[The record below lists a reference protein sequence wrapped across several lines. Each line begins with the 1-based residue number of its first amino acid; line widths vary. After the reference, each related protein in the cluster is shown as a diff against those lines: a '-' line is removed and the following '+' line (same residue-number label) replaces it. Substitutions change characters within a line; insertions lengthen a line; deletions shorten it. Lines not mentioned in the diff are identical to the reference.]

1 MILGYNISMTKSGK
15 RHFKLSGAQTI
26 LLGFILLILAGALLL
41 MLPFSSRS
49 GEWTSVTDALF
60 TATSASCVTGL
71 VLYDTW
77 SHWTLFGQLVIL
89 SLIQIGGMGV
99 VTMTTVLSKLVGK
112 RLSLQARTTMQEA
125 VSAPNLGEII
135 KYTRFIFL
143 GCIIFEALGAVAM
156 SPVFI
161 SEYGPLKGI
170 WLSVFTS
177 ISAFCNAGFDLN
189 GSHGEFSSM
198 TPYMD
203 NPVIVITLVFLI
215 LTGGLGFLTWM
226 DIRKHGFKFYKYSTQ
241 SKLILVMELILVLVP
256 MIYLWFGEYGDM
268 PFGQRFFASLF
279 QAVTPRTAGF
289 NTTDYN
295 DFSGTG
301 IVMTVILMLI
311 GGAPGSTAGG
321 MKITTVTILFLTMLA
336 FFKHEKSP
344 AIFKRRIT
352 TEAIYGAVA
361 VFMLDIMLAVLGSMS
376 IAKIEHRAFIT
387 ALFES
392 ASAVGTVGLS
402 MGMTPTL
409 HTVSKFILIIL
420 MYTGRVGGLTLVFAA
435 ITRKSLGNRQY
446 PADNIAV
453 G

>member
-1 MILGYNISMTKSGK
+1 
-15 RHFKLSGAQTI
+15 
-26 LLGFILLILAGALLL
+26 LGFVVLILAGAILL
-41 MLPFSSRS
+41 MLPISSRS
-49 GEWTSVTDALF
+49 GKWTSVTDALF

-77 SHWTLFGQLVIL
+77 THWTWFGQLVIL

-99 VTMTTVLSKLVGK
+99 VTMTTVLSKIVGK
-112 RLSLQARTTMQEA
+112 KLGLQARTTMQEA
-125 VSAPNLGEII
+125 VSAPNLGEIM

-143 GCIIFEALGAVAM
+143 GCMIFEVLGAVAL

-189 GSHGEFSSM
+189 GTHGEFSSM

-203 NPVIVITLVFLI
+203 NPVVVITLVFLI

-241 SKLILVMELILVLVP
+241 SKLIIVMELLLVFIP
-256 MIYLWFGEYGDM
+256 MIYLWFGEYGDY
-268 PFGQRFFASLF
+268 PANQRFLASLF

-301 IVMTVILMLI
+301 VVMTIILMLI

-321 MKITTVTILFLTMLA
+321 MKITTITILFLTMLA
-336 FFKHEKSP
+336 FFKREKSP

-361 VFMLDIMLAVLGSMS
+361 VFMLDVMLAVLGSMS
-376 IAKIEHRAFIT
+376 IARIEHRAFLT

-402 MGMTPTL
+402 MGITPTL

-435 ITRKSLGNRQY
+435 ITRKSTGNRQY

>member
-1 MILGYNISMTKSGK
+1 MSNSNK
-15 RHFKLSGAQTI
+15 RHFRLSGAQTI
-26 LLGFILLILAGALLL
+26 LLGFVILILAGAFLL

-77 SHWTLFGQLVIL
+77 SHWTWFGQLVIL

-99 VTMTTVLSKLVGK
+99 VTMTTVLSKIIGK
-112 RLSLQARTTMQEA
+112 RLGLQARTTMQEA
-125 VSAPNLGEII
+125 VSAPNLGEIM

-143 GCIIFEALGAVAM
+143 GCLIFEALGAIAM

-189 GSHGEFSSM
+189 GTHGEFSSM

-203 NPVIVITLVFLI
+203 NPIIVITLVFLI

-256 MIYLWFGEYGDM
+256 MVYLWFGEYSDY
-268 PFGQRFFASLF
+268 PANQRFLASLF

-301 IVMTVILMLI
+301 VVMTVILMLI

-336 FFKHEKSP
+336 FFKREKSP
-344 AIFKRRIT
+344 AVFKRRIT

-376 IAKIEHRAFIT
+376 IAKIEHRAFLT

-402 MGMTPTL
+402 MGITPTL
-409 HTVSKFILIIL
+409 HTISKYILIIL

-435 ITRKSLGNRQY
+435 ITRKSTGNRQY

>member
-1 MILGYNISMTKSGK
+1 MTKSGK
-15 RHFKLSGAQTI
+15 RHYKLSGAQTI
-26 LLGFILLILAGALLL
+26 LLGFVLLILAGAFLL

-77 SHWTLFGQLVIL
+77 SHWSLFGQFIIL
-89 SLIQIGGMGV
+89 ALIQVGGMGV

-112 RLSLQARTTMQEA
+112 KLGLQARTTMQEA
-125 VSAPNLGEII
+125 VSAPNLGEIM

-161 SEYGPLKGI
+161 SEYGFLKGI

-198 TPYMD
+198 MPYMD
-203 NPVIVITLVFLI
+203 NPVIVITLVLLI

-226 DIRKHGFKFYKYSTQ
+226 DIRKHGLKFYKYSTQ
-241 SKLILVMELILVLVP
+241 SKVIIVMEVILVLVP
-256 MIYLWFGEYGDM
+256 MIYLWFGEYGDL
-268 PFGQRFFASLF
+268 PANQRFLASLF
-279 QAVTPRTAGF
+279 QSVTPRTAGF

-295 DFSGTG
+295 NFSGTG
-301 IVMTVILMLI
+301 VVMTVILMLI

-321 MKITTVTILFLTMLA
+321 MKITTITILFLTMLA
-336 FFKHEKSP
+336 FFKREKSP
-344 AIFKRRIT
+344 AVFKRRIT
-352 TEAIYGAVA
+352 TEAMYGAVA
-361 VFMLDIMLAVLGSMS
+361 VFMLDIMLTVLGSMS
-376 IAKIEHRAFIT
+376 IAKIEQTAFLK

-402 MGMTPTL
+402 MGITPAL
-409 HTVSKFILIIL
+409 HTASKYILIIL

-435 ITRKSLGNRQY
+435 ITRKSTGNRQY

>member
-1 MILGYNISMTKSGK
+1 MTKSGK
-15 RHFKLSGAQTI
+15 RHFRLSGAQTI
-26 LLGFILLILAGALLL
+26 LLGFVLLILAGAILL

-49 GEWTSVTDALF
+49 GEWTCVSDALF

-77 SHWTLFGQLVIL
+77 SHWTWFGQLVIL

-99 VTMTTVLSKLVGK
+99 VTMTTVLSKIVGK
-112 RLSLQARTTMQEA
+112 RLGLQARTTMQEA
-125 VSAPNLGEII
+125 VSAPNLGEIM

-143 GCIIFEALGAVAM
+143 GCLIFEALGAVAL

-198 TPYMD
+198 MPYMD
-203 NPVIVITLVFLI
+203 NPVVVITLVCLI

-241 SKLILVMELILVLVP
+241 SKLIIVMELILVLVP
-256 MIYLWFGEYGDM
+256 MVYLWFGEYSDY
-268 PFGQRFFASLF
+268 PAKQRFLASLF

-301 IVMTVILMLI
+301 VVMTIILMLI

-336 FFKHEKSP
+336 FFKREKSP
-344 AIFKRRIT
+344 AVFKRRIT

-361 VFMLDIMLAVLGSMS
+361 VFMLDVMLAVLGSMS
-376 IAKIEHRAFIT
+376 IAKIEHRAFLT

-402 MGMTPTL
+402 MGITPTL
-409 HTVSKFILIIL
+409 HTISKFILIIL

-435 ITRKSLGNRQY
+435 ITRKSTGNRQY

>member
-1 MILGYNISMTKSGK
+1 MTKSGK
-15 RHFKLSGAQTI
+15 RHFRLSGARTI
-26 LLGFILLILAGALLL
+26 LLGFVILILAGAFLL

-77 SHWTLFGQLVIL
+77 SHWTWFGQLVIL

-99 VTMTTVLSKLVGK
+99 VTMTTLLSKIVGK
-112 RLSLQARTTMQEA
+112 RLGLQARTTMQEA
-125 VSAPNLGEII
+125 VSAPNLGEIM

-143 GCIIFEALGAVAM
+143 GCMIFEVLGAVAL
-156 SPVFI
+156 SPVFV

-189 GSHGEFSSM
+189 GTHGEFSSM

-203 NPVIVITLVFLI
+203 NPVVVITLVFLI

-241 SKLILVMELILVLVP
+241 SKLIIVMELLLVFIP
-256 MIYLWFGEYGDM
+256 MIYLWFGEYGDY
-268 PFGQRFFASLF
+268 PANQRFLASLF

-301 IVMTVILMLI
+301 IVMTIILMLI

-321 MKITTVTILFLTMLA
+321 MKITTITILFLTMIA
-336 FFKHEKSP
+336 FFKREKSP

-361 VFMLDIMLAVLGSMS
+361 VCMLDVMLAVLGSMS
-376 IAKIEHRAFIT
+376 IAKIEHRAFLT

-402 MGMTPTL
+402 MGLTPTL

-435 ITRKSLGNRQY
+435 ITRKSTGNRQY

>member
-1 MILGYNISMTKSGK
+1 MSNSNK
-15 RHFKLSGAQTI
+15 RHFRLSGAQTI
-26 LLGFILLILAGALLL
+26 LLGFIILILAGAFLL

-77 SHWTLFGQLVIL
+77 SHWTWFGQLVII

-99 VTMTTVLSKLVGK
+99 VTMTTVLSKIVGK
-112 RLSLQARTTMQEA
+112 RLGLQARTTMQEA
-125 VSAPNLGEII
+125 VSAPNLGEIM

-143 GCIIFEALGAVAM
+143 GCLIFEALGAIAM

-189 GSHGEFSSM
+189 GTHGEFSSM

-203 NPVIVITLVFLI
+203 NPIIVITLVFLI

-256 MIYLWFGEYGDM
+256 MVYLWFGEYSGY
-268 PFGQRFFASLF
+268 PANQRFLASLF

-301 IVMTVILMLI
+301 VVMTVILMLI

-336 FFKHEKSP
+336 FFKREKSP
-344 AIFKRRIT
+344 AVFKRRIT

-376 IAKIEHRAFIT
+376 IAKIEHRAFLT

-409 HTVSKFILIIL
+409 HTISKYILIIL

-435 ITRKSLGNRQY
+435 ITRKSTGNRQY

>member
-1 MILGYNISMTKSGK
+1 MTKSGK
-15 RHFKLSGAQTI
+15 KHFRLSGAQTI
-26 LLGFILLILAGALLL
+26 LLGFVILILAGAVLL

-49 GEWTSVTDALF
+49 GEWTSFTDALF

-99 VTMTTVLSKLVGK
+99 VTMTTVLSKIVGK
-112 RLSLQARTTMQEA
+112 RLGLQARTTMQEA
-125 VSAPNLGEII
+125 VSAPNLGEIM

-143 GCIIFEALGAVAM
+143 GCIIFEAMGAVAM

-161 SEYGPLKGI
+161 SEYGVLKGI
-170 WLSVFTS
+170 WVSVFTS

-189 GSHGEFSSM
+189 GTHGEFSSM

-203 NPVIVITLVFLI
+203 NPIIVITLVFLI

-241 SKLILVMELILVLVP
+241 SKLIIVMELILVVVP
-256 MIYLWFGEYGDM
+256 MVYLWFGEYGDM

-295 DFSGTG
+295 NFSGTG

-376 IAKIEHRAFIT
+376 LAKIEHRAFIT

-409 HTVSKFILIIL
+409 HTVSKYILIIL

>member
-1 MILGYNISMTKSGK
+1 MSDSGK
-15 RHFKLSGAQTI
+15 RHFRLSGAQTI
-26 LLGFILLILAGALLL
+26 LLGFVVLILAGAILL

-77 SHWTLFGQLVIL
+77 THWTWFGQLVIL

-112 RLSLQARTTMQEA
+112 RLGLQARTTMQEA
-125 VSAPNLGEII
+125 VSAPNLGEIM

-143 GCIIFEALGAVAM
+143 GCIIFETLGAVAM

-161 SEYGPLKGI
+161 SEYGPAKGI

-177 ISAFCNAGFDLN
+177 ISAFCNAGFDLS
-189 GSHGEFSSM
+189 GAHGEFSSM

-241 SKLILVMELILVLVP
+241 SKLILVMEVILVLVP
-256 MIYLWFGEYGDM
+256 MVYLWFGEYGDY
-268 PFGQRFFASLF
+268 PAGPRFLASLF

-295 DFSGTG
+295 NFSGTG
-301 IVMTVILMLI
+301 VVMTIILMLI

-321 MKITTVTILFLTMLA
+321 MKITTITILFLTMLA
-336 FFKHEKSP
+336 FFKREKSP

-361 VFMLDIMLAVLGSMS
+361 VCMLDVMLAVLGSMS
-376 IAKIEHRAFIT
+376 IAKIEHRAFLT

-402 MGMTPTL
+402 MGITPAL
-409 HTVSKFILIIL
+409 HTISKFILIIL

-435 ITRKSLGNRQY
+435 ITRKSTGNRQY

>member
-1 MILGYNISMTKSGK
+1 MTKSGK
-15 RHFKLSGAQTI
+15 RHFRLSGAQTI
-26 LLGFILLILAGALLL
+26 LLGFVLLILAGAILL

-49 GEWTSVTDALF
+49 GEWTCVSDALF

-77 SHWTLFGQLVIL
+77 SHWTWFGQLVIL

-99 VTMTTVLSKLVGK
+99 VTMTTVLSKIVGK
-112 RLSLQARTTMQEA
+112 RLGLQARTTMQEA
-125 VSAPNLGEII
+125 DSAPNLGEIM

-143 GCIIFEALGAVAM
+143 GCLIFEALGAVAL

-198 TPYMD
+198 MPYMD
-203 NPVIVITLVFLI
+203 NPVVVITLVCLI

-241 SKLILVMELILVLVP
+241 SKLIIVMELILVLVP
-256 MIYLWFGEYGDM
+256 MVYLWFGEYSDY
-268 PFGQRFFASLF
+268 PAKQRFLASLF

-301 IVMTVILMLI
+301 VVMTIILMLI

-336 FFKHEKSP
+336 FFKREKSP
-344 AIFKRRIT
+344 AVFKRRIT

-361 VFMLDIMLAVLGSMS
+361 VCVLDVMLAVLGSMS
-376 IAKIEHRAFIT
+376 IAKIEHRAFLT

-402 MGMTPTL
+402 MGITPTL
-409 HTVSKFILIIL
+409 HTISKFILIIL

-435 ITRKSLGNRQY
+435 ITRKSTGNRQY

>member
-1 MILGYNISMTKSGK
+1 MTKSGK
-15 RHFKLSGAQTI
+15 RHFRLSGAQTI
-26 LLGFILLILAGALLL
+26 LLGFVILILAGAFLL

-77 SHWTLFGQLVIL
+77 SHWTWFGQLVIL

-99 VTMTTVLSKLVGK
+99 VTMTTVLSKIVGK
-112 RLSLQARTTMQEA
+112 RLGLQARTTMQEA
-125 VSAPNLGEII
+125 VSAPNLGEIM

-143 GCIIFEALGAVAM
+143 GCMIFEVLGAVAL

-189 GSHGEFSSM
+189 GTHGEFSSM

-203 NPVIVITLVFLI
+203 NPVVVITLVFLI

-241 SKLILVMELILVLVP
+241 SKLIIVMELLLVSIP
-256 MIYLWFGEYGDM
+256 MIYLWFGEYGDY
-268 PFGQRFFASLF
+268 PANQRFLASLF

-301 IVMTVILMLI
+301 VVMTIIPMLI

-321 MKITTVTILFLTMLA
+321 MKITTITILFLTMLA
-336 FFKHEKSP
+336 FFKREKSP

-361 VFMLDIMLAVLGSMS
+361 VFMLDVMLAVLGSMS
-376 IAKIEHRAFIT
+376 IARIEHRAFLT

-402 MGMTPTL
+402 MGITPTL

-435 ITRKSLGNRQY
+435 ITRKSTGNRQY

>member
-1 MILGYNISMTKSGK
+1 MTKSGK
-15 RHFKLSGAQTI
+15 RHFRLSGARTI
-26 LLGFILLILAGALLL
+26 LLGFVILILAGAFLL

-77 SHWTLFGQLVIL
+77 SHWTWFGQLVIL

-99 VTMTTVLSKLVGK
+99 VTMTTVLSKIVGK
-112 RLSLQARTTMQEA
+112 RLGLQARTTMQEA
-125 VSAPNLGEII
+125 VSAPNLGEIM

-143 GCIIFEALGAVAM
+143 GCMIFEVLGAVAL

-189 GSHGEFSSM
+189 GTHGEFSSM

-203 NPVIVITLVFLI
+203 NPVVVITLVFLI

-241 SKLILVMELILVLVP
+241 SKLIIVMELLLVFIP
-256 MIYLWFGEYGDM
+256 MIYLWFGEYGDY
-268 PFGQRFFASLF
+268 PANQRFLASLF

-301 IVMTVILMLI
+301 VVMTIILMLI

-321 MKITTVTILFLTMLA
+321 MKITTITILFLTMIA
-336 FFKHEKSP
+336 FFKREKSP

-361 VFMLDIMLAVLGSMS
+361 VCMLDVMLAVLGSMS
-376 IAKIEHRAFIT
+376 IAKIEHRAFLT

-402 MGMTPTL
+402 MGLTPTL

-435 ITRKSLGNRQY
+435 ITRKSTGNRQY

>member
-1 MILGYNISMTKSGK
+1 MTKSGK
-15 RHFKLSGAQTI
+15 RHYKLSGAQTI
-26 LLGFILLILAGALLL
+26 LLGFVLLILAGAFLL

-77 SHWTLFGQLVIL
+77 SHWTVFGQLVIL

-112 RLSLQARTTMQEA
+112 KLGLQARATMQEA
-125 VSAPNLGEII
+125 VSAPNLGEIM

-161 SEYGPLKGI
+161 SEYGFLKGI

-198 TPYMD
+198 MPYMD
-203 NPVIVITLVFLI
+203 NPVIVITLVLLI

-226 DIRKHGFKFYKYSTQ
+226 DIRKHGLKFYKYSTQ
-241 SKLILVMELILVLVP
+241 SKVIIVMEVILVLVP
-256 MIYLWFGEYGDM
+256 MIYLWFGEYGDL
-268 PFGQRFFASLF
+268 PANQRFLASLF
-279 QAVTPRTAGF
+279 QSVTPRTAGF

-295 DFSGTG
+295 NFSGTG
-301 IVMTVILMLI
+301 VVMTVILMLI

-321 MKITTVTILFLTMLA
+321 MKITTITILFLTMLA
-336 FFKHEKSP
+336 FFKREKSP
-344 AIFKRRIT
+344 AVFKRRIT
-352 TEAIYGAVA
+352 TEAMYGAVA
-361 VFMLDIMLAVLGSMS
+361 VFMLDIMLTVLGSMS
-376 IAKIEHRAFIT
+376 IAKIEQTAFLK

-402 MGMTPTL
+402 MGITPAL
-409 HTVSKFILIIL
+409 HTASKYILIIL

-435 ITRKSLGNRQY
+435 VSRKSTGNRQY

>member
-1 MILGYNISMTKSGK
+1 MTKSGK
-15 RHFKLSGAQTI
+15 RHFRLSGARTI
-26 LLGFILLILAGALLL
+26 LLGFVILILAGAFLL

-77 SHWTLFGQLVIL
+77 SHWTWFGQLVIL

-99 VTMTTVLSKLVGK
+99 VTMTTVLSKIVGK
-112 RLSLQARTTMQEA
+112 RLGLQARTTMQEA
-125 VSAPNLGEII
+125 VSAPNLGEIM

-143 GCIIFEALGAVAM
+143 GCMIFEVLGAVVL

-189 GSHGEFSSM
+189 GTHGEFSSM

-203 NPVIVITLVFLI
+203 NPVVVITLVFLI

-241 SKLILVMELILVLVP
+241 SKLIIVMELLLVFIP
-256 MIYLWFGEYGDM
+256 MIYLWFGEYGDY
-268 PFGQRFFASLF
+268 PANQRFLASLF

-289 NTTDYN
+289 NTTDYS

-301 IVMTVILMLI
+301 VVMTIILMLI

-321 MKITTVTILFLTMLA
+321 MKITTITILFLTMIA
-336 FFKHEKSP
+336 FFKREKSP

-361 VFMLDIMLAVLGSMS
+361 VCMLDVMLAVLGSML
-376 IAKIEHRAFIT
+376 IAKIEHRAFLT

-402 MGMTPTL
+402 MGLTPTL
-409 HTVSKFILIIL
+409 HTVSKFVLIIL

-435 ITRKSLGNRQY
+435 ITRKSTGNRQY

>member
-1 MILGYNISMTKSGK
+1 MSNSNK
-15 RHFKLSGAQTI
+15 RHFRLSGAQTI
-26 LLGFILLILAGALLL
+26 LLGFIILILAGAFLL

-77 SHWTLFGQLVIL
+77 SHWTWFGQLVIL

-99 VTMTTVLSKLVGK
+99 VTMTTVLSKIVGK
-112 RLSLQARTTMQEA
+112 RLGLQARTTMQEA
-125 VSAPNLGEII
+125 VSAPNLGEIM

-143 GCIIFEALGAVAM
+143 GCLIFEALGAIAM

-189 GSHGEFSSM
+189 GTHGEFSSM

-203 NPVIVITLVFLI
+203 NPIIVITLVFLI

-256 MIYLWFGEYGDM
+256 MVYLWFGEYSGY
-268 PFGQRFFASLF
+268 PANQRFLASLF

-301 IVMTVILMLI
+301 VVMTVILMLI

-336 FFKHEKSP
+336 FFKREKSP
-344 AIFKRRIT
+344 AVFKRRIT

-376 IAKIEHRAFIT
+376 IAKIEHRAFLT

-402 MGMTPTL
+402 MGITPTL
-409 HTVSKFILIIL
+409 HTISKYILIIL

-435 ITRKSLGNRQY
+435 ITRKSTGNRQY

>member
-1 MILGYNISMTKSGK
+1 MTNSGK
-15 RHFKLSGAQTI
+15 RHYRLSGAQTI
-26 LLGFILLILAGALLL
+26 LLGFVILILAGAVLL

-77 SHWTLFGQLVIL
+77 SHWTWFGQLVIL

-99 VTMTTVLSKLVGK
+99 VTMTTVLSKIVGK
-112 RLSLQARTTMQEA
+112 RLGLQARTTMQEA
-125 VSAPNLGEII
+125 VSAPNLGEIM

-143 GCIIFEALGAVAM
+143 GCMIFEVLGAVAL

-189 GSHGEFSSM
+189 GTHGEFSSM

-203 NPVIVITLVFLI
+203 NPVVVITLVFLI

-241 SKLILVMELILVLVP
+241 SKLIIVMELLLVFIP
-256 MIYLWFGEYGDM
+256 MIYLWFGEYGDY
-268 PFGQRFFASLF
+268 PANQRFLASLF

-301 IVMTVILMLI
+301 VVMTIILMLI

-321 MKITTVTILFLTMLA
+321 MKITTITILFLTMLA

-361 VFMLDIMLAVLGSMS
+361 VFMLDVMLAVLGSMS
-376 IAKIEHRAFIT
+376 IAKIEHRAFLT

-402 MGMTPTL
+402 MGITPTL

-435 ITRKSLGNRQY
+435 ITRKSTGNRQY

>member
-1 MILGYNISMTKSGK
+1 MSDSGK
-15 RHFKLSGAQTI
+15 RHFRLSGAQTI
-26 LLGFILLILAGALLL
+26 LLGFVVLILAGAILL
-41 MLPFSSRS
+41 MLPVSSRS

-77 SHWTLFGQLVIL
+77 THWTWFGQLVIL

-99 VTMTTVLSKLVGK
+99 VTMTTVLSKIVGK
-112 RLSLQARTTMQEA
+112 RLGLQARTTMQEA
-125 VSAPNLGEII
+125 VSAPNLGEIM

-143 GCIIFEALGAVAM
+143 GCLIFEALGAAAL

-161 SEYGPLKGI
+161 SEYGVVKGI

-189 GSHGEFSSM
+189 GTHGEFSSM
-198 TPYMD
+198 MPYMD
-203 NPVIVITLVFLI
+203 NPVVVITLVFLI

-241 SKLILVMELILVLVP
+241 SKLIIVMELILVLVP
-256 MIYLWFGEYGDM
+256 MVYLWFGEYSDY
-268 PFGQRFFASLF
+268 PANQRFLASLF

-295 DFSGTG
+295 NFSGTG
-301 IVMTVILMLI
+301 VVMTIILMLI

-321 MKITTVTILFLTMLA
+321 MKITTITILFLTMLA
-336 FFKHEKSP
+336 FFKREKSP

-361 VFMLDIMLAVLGSMS
+361 VCMLDVMLAVLGSMS
-376 IAKIEHRAFIT
+376 IARIEHRAFLT

-402 MGMTPTL
+402 MGITPTL

-435 ITRKSLGNRQY
+435 ITRKSTGNRQY

>member
-1 MILGYNISMTKSGK
+1 MTTKGK
-15 RHFKLSGAQTI
+15 KHYRLSGAQTI
-26 LLGFILLILAGALLL
+26 LLGFVLLILAGAILL

-49 GEWTSVTDALF
+49 GEWTRFSDALF

-77 SHWTLFGQLVIL
+77 THWTVFGQIVIL

-112 RLSLQARTTMQEA
+112 KLGLQARTTMQEA
-125 VSAPNLGEII
+125 VSAPNLGEIM

-143 GCIIFEALGAVAM
+143 GCLIFEVLGAVAM

-161 SEYGPLKGI
+161 SEYGVLKGI
-170 WLSVFTS
+170 WVSVFTS

-189 GSHGEFSSM
+189 GTHGEFSSM
-198 TPYMD
+198 MPYMD
-203 NPVIVITLVFLI
+203 NPVIVLTLVFLI

-226 DIRKHGFKFYKYSTQ
+226 DIRKHGLKFYKYSTQ
-241 SKLILVMELILVLVP
+241 SKLIIVMEIILVFIP
-256 MIYLWFGEYGDM
+256 MIYLWFGEYGDL
-268 PFGQRFFASLF
+268 PYGQRFFASLF

-301 IVMTVILMLI
+301 VVMTVILMLI

-344 AIFKRRIT
+344 AVFKRRIT
-352 TEAIYGAVA
+352 TEAIYGAIA
-361 VFMLDIMLAVLGSMS
+361 VFMLDILLCVFGAMS
-376 IAKIEHRAFIT
+376 IAKIEHTAFLK
-387 ALFES
+387 AVFES

-402 MGMTPTL
+402 MGLTPNL
-409 HTVSKFILIIL
+409 SIFSKIILIIL

>member
-1 MILGYNISMTKSGK
+1 MTKSGK
-15 RHFKLSGAQTI
+15 KHFRLSGAQTI
-26 LLGFILLILAGALLL
+26 LLGFVILILAGAVLL

-49 GEWTSVTDALF
+49 GEWTSFTDALF

-99 VTMTTVLSKLVGK
+99 VTMTTVLSKIVGK
-112 RLSLQARTTMQEA
+112 RLGLQARTTMQEA
-125 VSAPNLGEII
+125 VSAPNLGEIM

-143 GCIIFEALGAVAM
+143 GCIIFEAMGAVAM

-161 SEYGPLKGI
+161 SEYGVLKGI
-170 WLSVFTS
+170 WVSVFTS

-189 GSHGEFSSM
+189 GTHGQFSSM
-198 TPYMD
+198 MPYMD
-203 NPVIVITLVFLI
+203 NPVIVVTLVFLI

-226 DIRKHGFKFYKYSTQ
+226 DIRKHGIKFYKYSTQ
-241 SKLILVMELILVLVP
+241 SKLILVMELILVVVP
-256 MIYLWFGEYGDM
+256 MVYLWFGEYGDM

-295 DFSGTG
+295 NFSGTG

-321 MKITTVTILFLTMLA
+321 MKITTVTILVLTMLA

-344 AIFKRRIT
+344 AVFKRRIT

-361 VFMLDIMLAVLGSMS
+361 VFMLDIMLTVLGSMS

-409 HTVSKFILIIL
+409 HTVSKYILIIL

>member
-1 MILGYNISMTKSGK
+1 MTKSGK
-15 RHFKLSGAQTI
+15 RHFRLSGARTI
-26 LLGFILLILAGALLL
+26 LLGFVILILAGAFLL

-77 SHWTLFGQLVIL
+77 SHWTWFGQLVIL

-99 VTMTTVLSKLVGK
+99 VTMTTVLSKIVGK
-112 RLSLQARTTMQEA
+112 RLGLQARTTMQEA
-125 VSAPNLGEII
+125 VSAPNLGEIM

-143 GCIIFEALGAVAM
+143 GCMIFEVLGAVAL

-189 GSHGEFSSM
+189 GTHGEFSSM

-203 NPVIVITLVFLI
+203 NPVVVITLVSLI

-241 SKLILVMELILVLVP
+241 SKLIIVMELLLVFIP
-256 MIYLWFGEYGDM
+256 MIYLWFGEYGDY
-268 PFGQRFFASLF
+268 PANQRFLASLF

-301 IVMTVILMLI
+301 IVMTIILMLI

-321 MKITTVTILFLTMLA
+321 MKITTITILFLTMIA
-336 FFKHEKSP
+336 FFKREKSP

-361 VFMLDIMLAVLGSMS
+361 VCMLDVMLAVLGSMS
-376 IAKIEHRAFIT
+376 IAKIEHRAFLT

-402 MGMTPTL
+402 MGLTPTL

-435 ITRKSLGNRQY
+435 ITRKSTGNRQY

>member
-1 MILGYNISMTKSGK
+1 MTKSGK
-15 RHFKLSGAQTI
+15 RHFRLSGAQTI
-26 LLGFILLILAGALLL
+26 LLGFVILILAGAFLL

-77 SHWTLFGQLVIL
+77 SHWTWFGQLVIL

-99 VTMTTVLSKLVGK
+99 VTMTTVLSKIVGK
-112 RLSLQARTTMQEA
+112 RLGLQARTTMQEA
-125 VSAPNLGEII
+125 VSAPNLGEIM

-143 GCIIFEALGAVAM
+143 GCMIFEVLGAVAL

-189 GSHGEFSSM
+189 GTHGEFSSM

-203 NPVIVITLVFLI
+203 NPVVVITLVFLI

-241 SKLILVMELILVLVP
+241 SKLIIVMELLLVSIP
-256 MIYLWFGEYGDM
+256 MIYLWFGEYGDY
-268 PFGQRFFASLF
+268 PANQRFLASLF

-301 IVMTVILMLI
+301 VVMTIILMLI

-321 MKITTVTILFLTMLA
+321 MKITTITILFLTMFA
-336 FFKHEKSP
+336 FFKREKSP

-361 VFMLDIMLAVLGSMS
+361 VFMLDVMLAVLGSMS
-376 IAKIEHRAFIT
+376 IARIEHRAFLT

-402 MGMTPTL
+402 MGITPTL

-435 ITRKSLGNRQY
+435 ITRKSTGNRQY

>member
-1 MILGYNISMTKSGK
+1 MTKSGK
-15 RHFKLSGAQTI
+15 RHFRLSGAQTI
-26 LLGFILLILAGALLL
+26 LLGFVILILAGAFLL

-77 SHWTLFGQLVIL
+77 SHWTWFGQLVIL

-99 VTMTTVLSKLVGK
+99 VTMTTVLSKIIGK
-112 RLSLQARTTMQEA
+112 RLGLQARTTMQEA
-125 VSAPNLGEII
+125 VSAPNLGEIM

-143 GCIIFEALGAVAM
+143 GCLIFEALGAIAM

-189 GSHGEFSSM
+189 GTHGEFSSM

-203 NPVIVITLVFLI
+203 NPIIVITLVFLI

-256 MIYLWFGEYGDM
+256 MVYLWFGEYSDY
-268 PFGQRFFASLF
+268 PANQRFLASLF

-301 IVMTVILMLI
+301 VVMTVILMLI

-336 FFKHEKSP
+336 FFKREKSP
-344 AIFKRRIT
+344 AVFKRRIT

-376 IAKIEHRAFIT
+376 IAKIEHRAFLT

-402 MGMTPTL
+402 MGITPTL
-409 HTVSKFILIIL
+409 HTISKYILIIL

-435 ITRKSLGNRQY
+435 ITRKSTGNRQY

>member
-1 MILGYNISMTKSGK
+1 MTKSGK
-15 RHFKLSGAQTI
+15 RHFRLSGAQTI
-26 LLGFILLILAGALLL
+26 LLGFVILILAGAFLL

-77 SHWTLFGQLVIL
+77 SHWTWFGQLVIL

-99 VTMTTVLSKLVGK
+99 VTMTTVLSKIVGK
-112 RLSLQARTTMQEA
+112 RLGLQARTTMQEA
-125 VSAPNLGEII
+125 VSAPNLGEIM

-143 GCIIFEALGAVAM
+143 GCMIFEVLGAVAL

-189 GSHGEFSSM
+189 GTHGEFSSM

-203 NPVIVITLVFLI
+203 NPVVVITLVFLI

-241 SKLILVMELILVLVP
+241 SKLIIVMELLLVFIP
-256 MIYLWFGEYGDM
+256 MIYLWFGEYGDY
-268 PFGQRFFASLF
+268 PANQRFLASLF

-301 IVMTVILMLI
+301 VVMTIILMLI

-321 MKITTVTILFLTMLA
+321 MKITTITILFLTMLA
-336 FFKHEKSP
+336 FFKREKSP

-361 VFMLDIMLAVLGSMS
+361 VFMLDVMLAVLGSMS
-376 IAKIEHRAFIT
+376 IARIEHRAFLT

-402 MGMTPTL
+402 MGITPTL
-409 HTVSKFILIIL
+409 HTVSKFVLIIL

-435 ITRKSLGNRQY
+435 ITRKSTGNRQY